1 MLVELRRQPPASE
14 LDVLRRRVQELEAQ
28 VASLR
33 GESQRVRTPDIHAKI
48 SSDRITQI
56 SQMDAAPLLE
66 MVQTLAGVASWR
78 WDRSTGRSECSP
90 AILELF
96 GVPPGSEFRLEDI
109 FARFHPEDRAKIRFD
124 GRSQSLSKVMEPN
137 EYRIIR
143 EDGSI
148 RYILSTVAPL
158 HSGESDEQSVWVGLL
173 MDVTERYHL
182 EQELKNAQKMEAL
195 GRLAGGVAHDF
206 NNYLTVALGNAEL
219 LRAGNSKESEKVL
232 LDEIIRASERCQ
244 VLTNRLLEFGR
255 KKLVRAPVIN
265 ALDVVLQ
272 SQAMLRRLLPDSID
286 LRYELPER
294 AVRVRVDAAKLEQVI
309 LNLVLNARD
318 SMKGQGEILVRV
330 HSEGEP
336 PQLQGREDSPG
347 NWACLSVKDAGQGMD
362 SETRSRVFE
371 PFFTTKPVGR
381 GTGLGLSI
389 VYGIVAQAGGWM
401 DVQSEPGE
409 GSVFDMWLP
418 LADES

>member
-1 MLVELRRQPPASE
+1 MRGQSE
-14 LDVLRRRVQELEAQ
+14 V
-28 VASLR
+28 
-33 GESQRVRTPDIHAKI
+33 VRTPDIHAKI
-48 SSDRITQI
+48 SSERLSEI
-56 SQMDAAPLLE
+56 SQTDAVPLLE

-78 WDRSTGRSECSP
+78 WDRSTGQSQCSP
-90 AILELF
+90 EIFDLF
-96 GVPPGSEFRLEDI
+96 GVAPGSEFRLEDV

-124 GRSQSLSKVMEPN
+124 GRKQSMSKAMEPS
-137 EYRIIR
+137 EYRIVR

-148 RYILSTVAPL
+148 RHILSTVAPL
-158 HSGESDEQSVWVGLL
+158 HSGEKEEQSVWVGLL
-173 MDVTERYHL
+173 MDVTERHRL

-265 ALDVVLQ
+265 ALDVVRQ
-272 SQAMLRRLLPDSID
+272 SQAMLRRLLPEAIELRFD
-286 LRYELPER
+286 LLEQ

-318 SMKGQGEILVRV
+318 SMKGEGVISLRV
-330 HSEGEP
+330 HCEGRP
-336 PQLQGREDSPG
+336 PQVQGREDAPER
-347 NWACLSVKDAGQGMD
+347 WACLSVKDAGHGMD

-401 DVQSEPGE
+401 DVQSAPGE

-418 LADES
+418 LADDP